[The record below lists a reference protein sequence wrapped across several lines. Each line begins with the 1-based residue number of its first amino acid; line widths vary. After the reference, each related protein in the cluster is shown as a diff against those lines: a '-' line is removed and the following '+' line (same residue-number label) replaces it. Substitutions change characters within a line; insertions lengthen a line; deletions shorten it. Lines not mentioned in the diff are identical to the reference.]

1 MSTVIIVK
9 PYRIC
14 NAGLRLQHVG
24 IGEVEDDTA
33 MGMLSTFYN
42 A

>member
-14 NAGLRLQHVG
+14 NAGLRLQHEG
-24 IGEVEDDTA
+24 IGEVEDDAT

-42 A
+42 G